1 MFEKKKVARK
11 QRKERKNR
19 MKKVR
24 GIKKAKV
31 GTGKKV
37 RTIIFTQFYICL
49 NACMSLLEL
58 MVLYLSSFVS
68 VLNALNPQFFQLNL

>member
-1 MFEKKKVARK
+1 
-11 QRKERKNR
+11 

-49 NACMSLLEL
+49 NACMSLLTTCHLCQLPLNLLKCLLEL